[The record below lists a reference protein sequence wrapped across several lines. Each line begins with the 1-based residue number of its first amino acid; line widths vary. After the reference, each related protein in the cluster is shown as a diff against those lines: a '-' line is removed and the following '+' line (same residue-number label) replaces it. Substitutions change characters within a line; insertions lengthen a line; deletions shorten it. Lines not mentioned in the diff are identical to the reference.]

1 MVQELAFKDIPYMQF
16 LQPFCTA
23 PFVQDL
29 RNNEDLFNQ
38 CNFLNMDKWFR
49 RCCLKVFLI
58 YSTDINLVWRS
69 RIICAIWVQGII
81 NFDCKINL
89 NSD

>member
-23 PFVQDL
+23 ERHHLCKIGEPMRTFSICVII
-29 RNNEDLFNQ
+29 
-38 CNFLNMDKWFR
+38 LNMDKWFR

-58 YSTDINLVWRS
+58 YSTGSNLVWRS
-69 RIICAIWVQGII
+69 RIYDCEII
-81 NFDCKINL
+81 L